1 MKAPRAYY
9 EAIATLTGCIIGAGI
24 LGIPFV
30 LVRAGFWTG
39 MLVIIV
45 LGLAMLLVHLLIGEI
60 SLRSTKCHQ
69 LVGYAEKYL
78 GRPGKYFM
86 AASMV
91 IGIYGAMIAYTLGVS
106 ESLAAVFGGA
116 QWFWAFAF
124 YLLMSLLL
132 YGGLQILEKSE
143 LLMEGLKLFVFA
155 AILAVLFSS
164 RHFSS
169 DKLVGFSWY
178 NVLIPYGVVLFAYIG
193 TAAIP
198 EVRQEMIKCKLL
210 TKRAIIIG
218 SVIPIIAYALFA
230 IAVVG
235 VTGIATTEVATIS
248 LAYLVGGFGF
258 ILLHLFAV
266 LAMASSFVALGY
278 ALKDS
283 YRFDF
288 GIQHSWAWL
297 LTVLVPVLFML
308 FGVHSFVR
316 TLETAGIFAGGIA
329 GIVIVLTHFKAKR
342 MSERKPEYSIK
353 MNWLGY
359 SALIALFTIGILY
372 GLFMLF

>member
-24 LGIPFV
+24 LGIPYV

-106 ESLAAVFGGA
+106 ESLSAVFGGA

-143 LLMEGLKLFVFA
+143 LLMETFKLSIFA
-155 AILAVLFSS
+155 IILAVLFSS
-164 RHFSS
+164 RYFSAE
-169 DKLVGFSWY
+169 KLVGFSWY
-178 NVLIPYGVVLFAYIG
+178 NLLIPYGVVLFAYVG

-198 EVRQEMIKCKLL
+198 EVRQEMNKCKLL

-218 SVIPIIAYALFA
+218 SVIPIVAYALFA
-230 IAVVG
+230 FAVVG
-235 VTGIATTEVATIS
+235 VSGVNTSEVATIG
-248 LAYLVGGFGF
+248 LAFLVGGFGF

-288 GIQHSWAWL
+288 GISHSWAWL
-297 LTVLVPVLFML
+297 LTLIVPALLLFA
-308 FGVHSFVR
+308 GVDSFVR
-316 TLETAGIFAGGIA
+316 TLEIAGIFAGGIA
-329 GIVIVLTHFKAKR
+329 GIVIVLTHSKAKR
-342 MSERKPEYSIK
+342 MSDRKPEYSIK
-353 MNWLGY
+353 INWLGY
-359 SALIALFTIGILY
+359 GALIALFSIGILY